1 MIPVIHKI
9 FAVCIVLGVAI
20 FVHEWGHFLLAKRKG
35 VRVER
40 FSLGFGPRLFGFR
53 RGDTE
58 YVLSLIPFGGY
69 LKMAGEKPGEGEGA
83 ADEFFSKSPVDR
95 IKIVVAGPLMNVLMG
110 CILITAMFAIG
121 IRLVDYSNRIGSA
134 NEISGLE
141 RADRIVEIGGEEV
154 SDWRTLTA
162 SIEKLAGQER
172 CSITILRDGKRINL
186 GDVDVQ
192 RLAGVSPLIPA
203 EVGEVK
209 IGLPA
214 HSAGI
219 KVGDKIISVDGK
231 SVADWSELADIIN
244 ASPDRE
250 IELVIDRKGKV
261 FPLKITPMFLDIVGN
276 GYGVIGISP
285 PAENFYVE
293 RFGWKSPILGLNA
306 SIQLVGAA
314 YKTLWLVITQP
325 KKTKKL
331 LGGPGMI
338 AQMAG
343 EEAKK
348 GLGSFLWF
356 MGFINIMLAT
366 INLVPFPALDGGHC
380 ALFLIEKLRRRPFS
394 LRTQELIQQVG
405 MGVLILLMAFLV
417 MNDAM
422 RQIERAKAIHQ
433 KEMQLQ

>member
-69 LKMAGEKPGEGEGA
+69 LKMAGEKQDEGEGKP
-83 ADEFFSKSPVDR
+83 DEFFSKSPFDR

-110 CILITAMFAIG
+110 YILITAMFSIG
-121 IRLVDYSNRIGSA
+121 IRLADYSNRIGSA

-331 LGGPGMI
+331 LGGPVMI

>member
-1 MIPVIHKI
+1 MITLIHKI

-20 FVHEWGHFLLAKRKG
+20 LVHEVGHLLLAKRKR

-40 FSLGFGPRLFGFR
+40 FSLGFGPKLFGFK
-53 RGDTE
+53 RGETE
-58 YVLSLIPFGGY
+58 YILSAFPVGGY
-69 LKMAGEKPGEGEGA
+69 IKMAGERPDEGEGKP
-83 ADEFFSKSPVDR
+83 DEFFSKSPFDR

-110 CILITAMFAIG
+110 YILITAMFLIG

-141 RADRIVEIGGEEV
+141 RADRIIEIEGEEV
-154 SDWRTLTA
+154 SDWRTMRA

-172 CSITILRDGKRINL
+172 CSITILRDGERINL

-192 RLAGVSPLIPA
+192 ELAGVSPLIPA

-244 ASPDRE
+244 ASPNRE

-261 FPLKITPMFLDIVGN
+261 FSLKITPMSPDIVGN
-276 GYGVIGISP
+276 GYGIIGISP

-306 SIQLVGAA
+306 SIQLIGAT

-325 KKTKKL
+325 KKARKL
-331 LGGPGMI
+331 LGGPVMI

-343 EEAKK
+343 QEAAK

-366 INLVPFPALDGGHC
+366 INLVPFPALDGGLC
-380 ALFLIEKLRRRPFS
+380 ALFLIEKLRRRPLS
-394 LRTQELIQQVG
+394 WRTQELLQQVG
-405 MGVLILLMAFLV
+405 MGLLIALMAFLV
-417 MNDAM
+417 INDAM
-422 RQIERAKAIHQ
+422 RHFDRAKAIRQ
-433 KEMQLQ
+433 KEMQLE

>member
-1 MIPVIHKI
+1 MIPIIHKI
-9 FAVCIVLGVAI
+9 FATCIVLGVAV

-40 FSLGFGPRLFGFR
+40 FSLGFGPRLFGFKR
-53 RGDTE
+53 DGTE
-58 YVLSLIPFGGY
+58 YILSAFPLGGY
-69 LKMAGEKPGEGEGA
+69 LKMAGEKPDEGEGKP
-83 ADEFFSKSPVDR
+83 DEFFSKSPFDR
-95 IKIVVAGPLMNVLMG
+95 ITIVVAGPLMNVLMG
-110 CILITAMFAIG
+110 YILITAMFSIG
-121 IRLVDYSNRIGSA
+121 IRVSDYSNRLGSV

-141 RADRIVEIGGEEV
+141 RGDRIVEIAGEEV

-172 CSITILRDGKRINL
+172 CSITILRDGETISL

-192 RLAGVSPLIPA
+192 ELAGVSPLIPA

-231 SVADWSELADIIN
+231 SVADWSELADIIH
-244 ASPDRE
+244 ASANRE
-250 IELVIDRKGKV
+250 IELVIDRGGEI
-261 FPLKITPMFLDIVGN
+261 FDFMITPISQDVLGID
-276 GYGVIGISP
+276 YGIIGISP

-306 SIQLVGAA
+306 SIQLVGAT

-325 KKTKKL
+325 KKAKKF
-331 LGGPGMI
+331 LGGPVMI

-343 EEAKK
+343 QEAAK
-348 GLGSFLWF
+348 GLDSFLWF

-366 INLVPFPALDGGHC
+366 INLVPFPALDGGLC
-380 ALFLIEKLRRRPFS
+380 AFFLIEKVRRRPFS
-394 LRTQELIQQVG
+394 LRTQELLQQVG
-405 MGVLILLMAFLV
+405 MGLLIALMAFLV
-417 MNDAM
+417 MNDAK
-422 RQIERAKAIHQ
+422 RHFDRVKAIRQ
-433 KEMQLQ
+433 KEMQIE